1 MLVFRQLFDPES
13 STYTYLLG
21 ESTTRWSIL
30 IDPVFELARR
40 DLALL
45 NELDLKLDCVLE
57 THCHADHVTSAWLLK
72 QHTGAVIAVSAN
84 AGIDGADR
92 YLQRGDRIAFGKRY
106 VEVRETPG
114 HTNGC
119 VTYVLDDESMA
130 FTGDAV
136 LIRGCGRTD
145 FQQGDPARLY
155 QSIRTQVFSL
165 PDTTRLFPGH
175 DYNGLTVTS
184 VGEEKRFNPRC
195 GGQISEGDFTG
206 YMNNLGLDHPKKLDI
221 AVAANLRCGRPEND
235 QLPDDTPAW
244 APLSYTFAGVWELD
258 PNWLEEHA
266 DAVQIV
272 DVREPDEYDGP
283 HGHIAQAVLIPLD
296 GLAERTDEIGTDKPI
311 VTVCRAG
318 GRSAQATVILGRAG
332 FADVANLAGGMLR
345 WRAQGHPVIGGVTD
359 Q

>member
-1 MLVFRQLFDPES
+1 MLIFRQLFDSES

-21 ESTTRWSIL
+21 EPAAGEAIL

-40 DLALL
+40 DMALL
-45 NELDLKLDCVLE
+45 SELDLTVKCALE

-72 QHTGAVIAVSAN
+72 QHTNTEIAVSGS
-84 AGIDGADR
+84 AGIEGADL
-92 YLQRGDRIAFGKRY
+92 YLKQGDHVYFGKRY

-119 VTYVLDDESMA
+119 ITYVLDDESMA

-145 FQQGDPARLY
+145 FQQGDPACLY
-155 QSIRTQVFSL
+155 RSIRTQVFSL
-165 PDTTRLFPGH
+165 PDATRLFPGH

-195 GGQISEGDFTG
+195 GGQISESDFTG
-206 YMNNLGLDHPKKLDI
+206 YMNNLGLDHPKKLDN
-221 AVAANLRCGRPEND
+221 AVSANLKCGRPDND

-258 PNWLEEHA
+258 PNWLEEHPGA
-266 DAVQIV
+266 LQII
-272 DVREPDEYDGP
+272 DVREPHEYEGP
-283 HGHIAQAVLIPLD
+283 LGHIANATLIPLD
-296 GLAERTDEIGTDKPI
+296 ALADRTAEISAEQPI

-318 GRSAQATVILGRAG
+318 GRSAQATVILRRAG